1 METVTIEKEM
11 MSVRNSLYNYAC
23 QLTQCVEDAEDLVQ
37 ETMYK
42 ILKNSSK
49 FVNDQNCVFMSICN
63 IFHMNCR
70 PQCQN

>member
-49 FVNDQNCVFMSICN
+49 FVYDQNF
-63 IFHMNCR
+63 
-70 PQCQN
+70 